1 MSATPGKIPART
13 GWLWLRQGMALFRQQ
28 PAALTTLLFANVLF
42 ALLLHS
48 IPYLGQFIAILLI
61 PSLSMAVMQACLLI
75 EHKQRVTLPV
85 LMTGFRKPLVTTLCK
100 IGLAYLVVLGLLA
113 LPGQLMLRAAVA
125 AGNVKTVA
133 DLDGGTL
140 FFVMI
145 SGLLQIF
152 AGVALLFAAPLAA
165 WQKMS
170 AGKALFYSFFAVW
183 RSARVFVVM
192 LLAWLGL
199 ILAISIIPSILLGQ
213 SAFGV
218 VVMAW
223 IGFLFVLLL
232 QCAMYA
238 SYRQIFGVPERIS
251 PPSY

>member
-1 MSATPGKIPART
+1 MSGARIAAKT
-13 GWLWLRQGMALFRQQ
+13 GWLWLKQGLALFRQQ
-28 PAALTTLLFANVLF
+28 PAALTTLLFTNVLF
-42 ALLLHS
+42 ALLLHT
-48 IPYLGQFIAILLI
+48 IPYLGQFIAVLLI

-75 EHKQRVTLPV
+75 EHKQKVTLPV
-85 LMTGFRKPLVTTLCK
+85 LFTGFHKPLVYTLCR
-100 IGLAYLVVLGLLA
+100 IGVVYIVVLGLIA
-113 LPGQLMLRAAVA
+113 LPGQLMLKAAMA
-125 AGNVKTVA
+125 DTTIKSVA
-133 DLDGGTL
+133 DIDGGTL
-140 FFVMI
+140 FVLMA
-145 SGLLQIF
+145 SGLLQTF

-165 WQKMS
+165 WQKMP

-199 ILAISIIPSILLGQ
+199 MLAISIIPSILLGQ
-213 SAFGV
+213 SSLGV

-238 SYRQIFGVPERIS
+238 SYRQIFGVPERLS
-251 PPSY
+251 PPVL